1 MAKMES
7 RSEML
12 KKLRARMAERAK
24 GKKDPDEFR
33 PPKAKD
39 GEKLEFLF
47 RVLPPLEEGD
57 TCKGAPNS
65 VAEKT
70 MDLWFYENGG
80 HFVNNTKIECPRIHD
95 KEECSICQLGFDLM
109 EDNDDKE
116 FRRSIARKYLARSFY
131 AVNIYFLN
139 VDKNP
144 ESVRGKVQ
152 WMNLPKTVCDR
163 MEECI
168 NNDNVGDA
176 QDPKAAGIFFHP
188 TEGGYTFK
196 LVVEKQ
202 GEYNNYERSD
212 FLAASYGPLVRDSK
226 GQPVMEKIQEILDR
240 RFWLPT
246 KFQPR
251 DAKKLEEVAK
261 KMLDREEAGGGG
273 EGESE
278 EIEVAPAKAPVT
290 KPQAAPKTK
299 VTETVSEEV
308 AEPPAEEAAPPKA
321 AAAKAKQKT
330 TTTTKKEPVAE
341 EEKVAE
347 PQADENDPDVQNIL
361 KGLQEEQ

>member
-1 MAKMES
+1 
-7 RSEML
+7 
-12 KKLRARMAERAK
+12 
-24 GKKDPDEFR
+24 
-33 PPKAKD
+33 
-39 GEKLEFLF
+39 
-47 RVLPPLEEGD
+47 
-57 TCKGAPNS
+57 
-65 VAEKT
+65 
-70 MDLWFYENGG
+70 
-80 HFVNNTKIECPRIHD
+80 
-95 KEECSICQLGFDLM
+95 
-109 EDNDDKE
+109 
-116 FRRSIARKYLARSFY
+116 
-131 AVNIYFLN
+131 
-139 VDKNP
+139 
-144 ESVRGKVQ
+144 
-152 WMNLPKTVCDR
+152 
-163 MEECI
+163 
-168 NNDNVGDA
+168 
-176 QDPKAAGIFFHP
+176 
-188 TEGGYTFK
+188 
-196 LVVEKQ
+196 
-202 GEYNNYERSD
+202 
-212 FLAASYGPLVRDSK
+212 
-226 GQPVMEKIQEILDR
+226 MEKIQEILDR